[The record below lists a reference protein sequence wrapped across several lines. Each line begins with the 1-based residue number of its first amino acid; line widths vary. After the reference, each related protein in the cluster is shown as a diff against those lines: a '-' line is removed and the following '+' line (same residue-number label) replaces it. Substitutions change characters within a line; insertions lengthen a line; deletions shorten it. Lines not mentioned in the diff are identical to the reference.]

1 MAARKTPATVD
12 LWVVAAAEGV
22 AVERL
27 QNRLGH
33 PLPRSARTAMP
44 DTYRFFESFEC
55 GAVLP
60 ADVPADV
67 IRHLASCGYI
77 QRVRV
82 PLPEPEN

>member
-1 MAARKTPATVD
+1 MAARKIPTTVD
-12 LWVVAAAEGV
+12 LWIVTDPEGI

-27 QNRLGH
+27 HTNSGLA
-33 PLPRSARTAMP
+33 LARSTRTTMP
-44 DTYRFFESFEC
+44 ATYRVSETFPC

-60 ADVPADV
+60 ADIPTDV

-82 PLPEPEN
+82 PLPKEQ

>member
-1 MAARKTPATVD
+1 MAARKTPTTID
-12 LWVVAAAEGV
+12 LWIVTDPEGI

-27 QNRLGH
+27 HTNSGLA
-33 PLPRSARTAMP
+33 LARSTRTTMP
-44 DTYRFFESFEC
+44 ATYRFSEAFPC

-82 PLPEPEN
+82 PLPKEQ

>member
-1 MAARKTPATVD
+1 MAARKIPTTVD
-12 LWVVAAAEGV
+12 LWIVTDPEGI

-33 PLPRSARTAMP
+33 PLPRSTRTTLP
-44 DTYRFFESFEC
+44 DTYRFNEAFPC

-60 ADVPADV
+60 ADIPADV
-67 IRHLASCGYI
+67 IRRLASCGYI

-82 PLPEPEN
+82 PLPKEQ